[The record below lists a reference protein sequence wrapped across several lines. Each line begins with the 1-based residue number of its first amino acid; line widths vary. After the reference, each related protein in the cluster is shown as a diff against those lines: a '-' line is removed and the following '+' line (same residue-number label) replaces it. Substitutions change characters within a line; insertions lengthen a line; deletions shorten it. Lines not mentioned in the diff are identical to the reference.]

1 MIDENTLRRGCEAL
15 GIILTDEQVRQ
26 FLTYYEFL
34 VEKNQV
40 MNLTAITEY
49 EEVVQKHFVDSL
61 SIVKVCDMKQVQTL
75 IDVGT
80 GAGFPGVP
88 IKIAFPH
95 IKVVLLD
102 SLNKRVQFLN
112 ELTVRLGCEEIT
124 AVHGRAEDFGKNPA
138 YREQFDLCVS
148 RAVANLSSLSEYCVP
163 FINEKG
169 RFISYKSMEIDTE
182 AQEAKKAI
190 YLLGGKVEQVETF
203 CLPGSDLGRSFVV
216 IRKERPTPAK
226 YPRKAGL
233 PSKEPLGSGGK
244 K

>member
-1 MIDENTLRRGCEAL
+1 MKDEKLLREGCKAL
-15 GIILTDEQVRQ
+15 GITLTDEQVRQ
-26 FLTYYEFL
+26 FLIYYEFL

-61 SIVKVCDMKQVQTL
+61 SIVKVCDMSQVRTL

-112 ELTVRLGCEEIT
+112 ELTAKLGCEEIT

-163 FINEKG
+163 FLNEKG
-169 RFISYKSMEIDTE
+169 RFIS
-182 AQEAKKAI
+182 
-190 YLLGGKVEQVETF
+190 
-203 CLPGSDLGRSFVV
+203 
-216 IRKERPTPAK
+216 
-226 YPRKAGL
+226 
-233 PSKEPLGSGGK
+233 
-244 K
+244 

>member
-1 MIDENTLRRGCEAL
+1 M
-15 GIILTDEQVRQ
+15 
-26 FLTYYEFL
+26 
-34 VEKNQV
+34 
-40 MNLTAITEY
+40 
-49 EEVVQKHFVDSL
+49 QKHFVDSL

-102 SLNKRVQFLN
+102 TLNKRVQFLN
-112 ELTVRLGCEEIT
+112 ELTGRLGCEEIT

-169 RFISYKSMEIDTE
+169 RFISYKSMEINTE
-182 AQEAKKAI
+182 VQEAKKAI
-190 YLLGGKVEQVETF
+190 LSARRKGGAGGDILSAGKRSGAFFCRHSERTSDSGKVSAQGRAAVEGTAWEW
-203 CLPGSDLGRSFVV
+203 
-216 IRKERPTPAK
+216 RKEVTK
-226 YPRKAGL
+226 TGFF
-233 PSKEPLGSGGK
+233 
-244 K
+244 

>member
-112 ELTVRLGCEEIT
+112 ELTGRLGCEEIT

-169 RFISYKSMEIDTE
+169 GAGGDILFAGKRSGAFFCRHSERTSDS
-182 AQEAKKAI
+182 
-190 YLLGGKVEQVETF
+190 GKVSAQGRAAVEGTAWEW
-203 CLPGSDLGRSFVV
+203 
-216 IRKERPTPAK
+216 RKEVTKQAFH
-226 YPRKAGL
+226 
-233 PSKEPLGSGGK
+233 
-244 K
+244 

>member
-1 MIDENTLRRGCEAL
+1 MIDENILRRGCEAL

-34 VEKNQV
+34 
-40 MNLTAITEY
+40 NLTAITEY

-112 ELTVRLGCEEIT
+112 ELTGRLGCEEIT

-226 YPRKAGL
+226 YPRKAGM

>member
-1 MIDENTLRRGCEAL
+1 MIDENTLQQGCEAL

-61 SIVKVCDMKQVQTL
+61 SIVKVCGYEAGSDTDRMC
-75 IDVGT
+75 GT

-112 ELTVRLGCEEIT
+112 ELTGRLGCEEIT

-169 RFISYKSMEIDTE
+169 SIYFI
-182 AQEAKKAI
+182 
-190 YLLGGKVEQVETF
+190 
-203 CLPGSDLGRSFVV
+203 
-216 IRKERPTPAK
+216 
-226 YPRKAGL
+226 
-233 PSKEPLGSGGK
+233 
-244 K
+244 